1 MNENNVKI
9 LKRYRL
15 HCTSKGLTKESLK
28 AICDN
33 DLRLFIQFIGD
44 TPLHEITHFEI
55 QDFLLYCQEER
66 KNGDESLSR
75 KFTSLNTLFNT
86 LIKQEVLNIK
96 NPLEKLEK
104 PKVRKKERNFLT
116 YNEYGQILN
125 YLDNSKDQNRIRD
138 AALVSF
144 FFSSG
149 CRLTEVFQQNK
160 DSLDFA
166 NRRFKVLGKGAKERM
181 CIFSK
186 DSAARIKRYLD
197 SRNDALD
204 ALFISRQNNRLSKK
218 AIQDA
223 VKAIGKRAGISKNVH
238 PHIFRHSRAMY
249 LLKEGANLET
259 IQRLLGHSSIST
271 TQIYAHMNMDEVQD
285 EVAKLD
291 GDL

>member
-1 MNENNVKI
+1 M
-9 LKRYRL
+9 
-15 HCTSKGLTKESLK
+15 
-28 AICDN
+28 
-33 DLRLFIQFIGD
+33 
-44 TPLHEITHFEI
+44 
-55 QDFLLYCQEER
+55 
-66 KNGDESLSR
+66 LS
-75 KFTSLNTLFNT
+75 
-86 LIKQEVLNIK
+86 
-96 NPLEKLEK
+96 
-104 PKVRKKERNFLT
+104 
-116 YNEYGQILN
+116 

-138 AALVSF
+138 GALVSF

-149 CRLTEVFQQNK
+149 CRLTEVYQQNK

-166 NRRFKVLGKGAKERM
+166 NRRFKVLGKGVKERM

-186 DSAARIKRYLD
+186 DSASRIKLYLD
-197 SRNDALD
+197 SRTDTLD

-223 VKAIGKRAGISKNVH
+223 VKAIGKRAGVSKNVH

-249 LLKEGANLET
+249 LLKEGASLET
-259 IQRLLGHSSIST
+259 IQRLLGHSSISS